1 MIRLIPMKKSA
12 DNLIILNDILQ
23 GLYCIR
29 IESGAYLEIMGE

>member
-23 GLYCIR
+23 GLYCLSLIH
-29 IESGAYLEIMGE
+29 I